1 MHEHEILHLLRAIA
15 NTQRE
20 QGQLLSFI
28 AGSLNDNA
36 ELLKLRDKL
45 KAAHD
50 VLQAAIDAV
59 PPIPKP

>member
-1 MHEHEILHLLRAIA
+1 MHEHEILHLLHAIA
-15 NTQRE
+15 LHQRE
-20 QGQLLSFI
+20 QGELLSFI

-50 VLQAAIDAV
+50 RLQAAIDAV